1 MPTFKKGTLTM
12 PSNIFA
18 SVKTLALVLLGA
30 LLFAGCATSGHERA
44 SRTTSSMNVAQPEL
58 EKMKSQV
65 GITLGTLNS
74 LFHQKNQDPRPQ
86 YEQFSK
92 ELKEMENQAKVAYQS
107 VRQTK
112 KNGDTYFEAWGK
124 DLELFSNP
132 DIRMRSADRREKAM
146 QRFGQINTSM
156 EATDEAF
163 YPLLIDLQDVEKYL
177 SHDLTPEGIGSI
189 KDILGK
195 ANQDAKLVTT
205 RIDATIAELQEVE
218 HAMEINKNMTS
229 STTTSAKPGTTKPSN
244 L

>member
-1 MPTFKKGTLTM
+1 M

-44 SRTTSSMNVAQPEL
+44 SRATTSMNVAQPEL

-92 ELKEMENQAKVAYQS
+92 ELKEMENQAKVAYDS

-112 KNGDTYFEAWGK
+112 KNGDTYFDAWGK

-146 QRFGQINTSM
+146 QRFGKINTSM

-189 KDILGK
+189 KDIVGQ
-195 ANQDAKLVTT
+195 ANRDAKLVTT

-218 HAMEINKNMTS
+218 HAMEINKNMTR
-229 STTTSAKPGTTKPSN
+229 STTTSAKPETTKPSN